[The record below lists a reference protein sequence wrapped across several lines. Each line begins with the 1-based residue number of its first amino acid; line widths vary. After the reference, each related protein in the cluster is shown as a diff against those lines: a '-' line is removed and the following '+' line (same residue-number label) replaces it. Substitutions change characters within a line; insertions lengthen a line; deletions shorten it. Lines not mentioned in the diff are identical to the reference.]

1 MTKPLGITKKLKIHM
16 NVIPYIATFIVS
28 KNNVVYSS
36 YSILLRRPWLRNAKV
51 TRDWGH
57 NVITI
62 EGNGKIE
69 TILINGKL
77 VAKTRRPQV
86 FVCYHLMEGLVDEE
100 EDLIFETKP
109 KLLSIS
115 TIILSEEIISLLS
128 VGVLKIKSIEEFD
141 LKQRT

>member
-1 MTKPLGITKKLKIHM
+1 M

-69 TILINGKL
+69 TILSNGKL